1 MEERVVKARQV
12 DIVSMQL
19 IKGELLLY
27 SNFKVKSLQDGSKLF
42 REFLGEEGRDHFLV
56 KF

>member
-42 REFLGEEGRDHFLV
+42 REFLGEEGREHFLV